1 MRSAPGMLIKCLK
14 ALLQQQLPVSGMFV
28 TECRLA
34 AWLLL
39 KAGLITSQMSC
50 RIIRWC
56 NRKKQTR
63 KNDLVASDWWDEFWC
78 HGWFLGSSL
87 QLRFHLRET
96 LHTTEL
102 WGQSGCFSAE
112 WKVLELTDLSLNST
126 HLHFGAACEYEINV
140 WNAKIFLKHLA
151 FYLIPNFYMFQL
163 IWSGNVL
170 FFPTQICSTLTVF
183 IMAPS
188 LFTWDMIVL

>member
-1 MRSAPGMLIKCLK
+1 MCQQTRVDAADEKCSWD
-14 ALLQQQLPVSGMFV
+14 ANQMFEGTSVAAAAGFWDVFV

-34 AWLLL
+34 VWLLL

-78 HGWFLGSSL
+78 HRWFLGSSL
-87 QLRFHLRET
+87 QLCFHFQET
-96 LHTTEL
+96 LHTTEPC
-102 WGQSGCFSAE
+102 GQNGCFSPE
-112 WKVLELTDLSLNST
+112 WKVLDLTELSLNSR
-126 HLHFGAACEYEINV
+126 HLHFGAACEYEIKV

-151 FYLIPNFYMFQL
+151 FYLIPNFYMFWL

-170 FFPTQICSTLTVF
+170 FFPLKS
-183 IMAPS
+183 APLLQS
-188 LFTWDMIVL
+188 L